1 MIYCAW
7 SHAGWEHWLL
17 VIEHRAKI
25 AHVKPVFKEVELNR
39 GSPMASERKRDT
51 MLVILKSERCWS
63 ANQQA
68 TTHGALH
75 YRFACGRQ

>member
-1 MIYCAW
+1 
-7 SHAGWEHWLL
+7 

-51 MLVILKSERCWS
+51 MLVILKSERC
-63 ANQQA
+63 
-68 TTHGALH
+68 
-75 YRFACGRQ
+75 